1 MSLEEVIKR
10 ILFRW
15 WLILI
20 IMVVFTLSFFS
31 WTKSTN
37 YQASI
42 GLGISFNSQDFLN
55 TTSGKVLASTDA
67 PPQSASE
74 YIYSLSEFSKYLS
87 ARFSSVEVQGLVA
100 QKAGLGIQS
109 YDSKKPFY
117 TVTPQTGG
125 YISIN
130 YEVSSKEESEKFIK
144 AIKET
149 YSYLI
154 KTERQSKELA
164 PFKVE
169 PKTEFIESVTTV
181 SRPVQ
186 FQILP
191 TITGLLV
198 GIAISAL
205 LPFKK
210 F

>member
-1 MSLEEVIKR
+1 
-10 ILFRW
+10 
-15 WLILI
+15 
-20 IMVVFTLSFFS
+20 MVVFTLSFFS

-191 TITGLLV
+191 TIAGLLV

>member
-1 MSLEEVIKR
+1 
-10 ILFRW
+10 
-15 WLILI
+15 
-20 IMVVFTLSFFS
+20 
-31 WTKSTN
+31 
-37 YQASI
+37 
-42 GLGISFNSQDFLN
+42 
-55 TTSGKVLASTDA
+55 
-67 PPQSASE
+67 
-74 YIYSLSEFSKYLS
+74 
-87 ARFSSVEVQGLVA
+87 VEVQGLVA